1 MARCARFRAL
11 VTTLVIVLCALVPTT
26 AVAETHSI
34 AVFVDGPGAGAVRN
48 AVVKAVPRGIDVVES
63 KRFGAA
69 LVGTGQTKPFEKLD
83 KKAITRLR
91 RAASAVGAEGVL
103 VVNARQDKKSRFVK
117 LRVVDLVADVLPAQ
131 GMRLGPKPSDND
143 SEDLSSL
150 VADLLK
156 PYAPPAEAAATPAEE
171 PPAPVPGKAPPPPPE
186 VAPPAVVTRVP
197 PPVDSPAPG
206 PANTPARLVATSLL
220 DIALGAEAAGRHC
233 TYDNGITLKP
243 YVYDLTAALAARVR
257 GSVFPLATRG
267 SPWGDLAVSFDYSRL
282 FLQKSD
288 FHGAGQGT
296 ATSYSLGLR
305 GRIHPAPAGGDP
317 PVILGLFLQY
327 AFSSFSVAG
336 PANAEVPG
344 VAYRALR
351 PGLDVRI
358 PFGSFSLLGA
368 GAFRGLINT
377 DGISPRFYAP
387 HGFGFDAELGAAL
400 MFARHIEAR
409 LFARYEHYVLG
420 LTPPPGASFSP
431 GRSTDQ
437 WYSLGAS
444 LAFVF

>member
-1 MARCARFRAL
+1 MARRARFRAL
-11 VTTLVIVLCALVPTT
+11 VTMLLIVLCALVPTT
-26 AVAETHSI
+26 AVANTHSI

-48 AVVKAVPRGIDVVES
+48 AVVKVVPPGIDVVES
-63 KRFGAA
+63 KRFREA
-69 LVGTGQTKPFEKLD
+69 LVRVGQTKPFENLD
-83 KKAITRLR
+83 KKAVTRLR
-91 RAASAVGAEGVL
+91 RAAGAVGAEAVL
-103 VVNARQDKKSRFVK
+103 VVHVGQDQKSRFVK
-117 LRVVDLVADVLPAQ
+117 LLVVDVLADVLPAQ
-131 GMRLGPKPSDND
+131 GARLGLKPSDKD

-150 VADLLK
+150 VADRLK
-156 PYAPPAEAAATPAEE
+156 PYAPPEEAAATPAVE
-171 PPAPVPGKAPPPPPE
+171 PPAPVPEKSPPPPPE
-186 VAPPAVVTRVP
+186 VAPPAVVTSVP
-197 PPVDSPAPG
+197 PPVDSPAPR

-233 TYDNGITLKP
+233 TYDNGITRTP

-267 SPWGDLAVSFDYSRL
+267 SPLGDLAVSFDYSRL

-288 FHGAGQGT
+288 FDGASQGT

-317 PVILGLFLQY
+317 PVILGLFIQY

-368 GAFRGLINT
+368 TAFRGLINT
-377 DGISPRFYAP
+377 DSISPRFYAP

-400 MFARHIEAR
+400 MFVRHFEAR
-409 LFARYEHYVLG
+409 LSARYEYYALG
-420 LTPPPGASFSP
+420 LTPPPGANFSP
-431 GRSTDQ
+431 GRNTDQ
-437 WYSLGAS
+437 WYSLGVS